1 MDTMFVF
8 YCFVILFV
16 MEASCLRDDWICQNT
31 TRDCASPSTPC
42 QCKDYHRM
50 ATICYRVDISA
61 DLFIVDVSSN
71 ERADFIIRVYYDYYG
86 DRTLVSRLK
95 RKPVS
100 CRLSNLP
107 ERNYTILVHTTT
119 RNNKDECYCGG
130 LMDRWCD
137 ACSIQVTNVSYSET
151 WTASS
156 RTQTPVSSSTLI
168 VATVPE
174 RAPKQHKKE
183 STTDTT
189 EKSTFSSSHSGDP
202 LPTVVQPSDESPY
215 APVVIAMSS
224 CVVLVLVLILFIQQC
239 KGKLHMCSH
248 TKASQQTPSSKQEI
262 LLHPESPLTE
272 KSVILSTKLS
282 GKDSSEDV
290 LDSGFQ
296 SKSACQCSILYN
308 AYNGDDMDSVY
319 DEKWG
324 AFSIPKPVTYELGQ
338 NDKSENSQRKG
349 SNPRKKDKVTGPVH
363 AIPHSMPSNLY
374 FSPPEDQSL
383 ALSEE
388 MFRINGAYM
397 KSIKVEPIQQLPT
410 IRPDDMVRSCQVC
423 QRNHAK
429 ERFPDP
435 GHAPPST
442 FDILSLGGK
451 SV

>member
-1 MDTMFVF
+1 MGMGLIGCECILSCILLVCDARQNNTF
-8 YCFVILFV
+8 YL
-16 MEASCLRDDWICQNT
+16 SLQ

-137 ACSIQVTNVSYSET
+137 ACSIQVTNVSY
-151 WTASS
+151 
-156 RTQTPVSSSTLI
+156 
-168 VATVPE
+168 
-174 RAPKQHKKE
+174 
-183 STTDTT
+183 
-189 EKSTFSSSHSGDP
+189 SGDP